1 MRSLILIAGLCM
13 FLVGVSTPVY
23 AHGEKEHGNPCME
36 MGHGKMKMGKGAM
49 KHQMMEEG
57 MTIILDTI
65 ILMKESATDPKVKAK
80 AAQLEKRFRAHMEKH
95 EKMSEMMH
103 GKGHGMGNPCNPCSS
118 KGMSK

>member
-1 MRSLILIAGLCM
+1 MRRLVLIAGL
-13 FLVGVSTPVY
+13 FVFIAGVSTPVY
-23 AHGEKEHGNPCME
+23 AHGGKHDANPCM
-36 MGHGKMKMGKGAM
+36 MKGHGKMKMDHGNM

-95 EKMSEMMH
+95 EKMSKMMH
-103 GKGHGMGNPCNPCSS
+103 GKGHMGNPCNPCSS

>member
-23 AHGEKEHGNPCME
+23 AHGGKEHSNPC
-36 MGHGKMKMGKGAM
+36 MKMGKGAM

-103 GKGHGMGNPCNPCSS
+103 GKGHMSNPCNPCAS